1 MTNRIKELR
10 KEHLMTQ
17 AELAEKLGVSS
28 RALGNY
34 ERGDRGLNKE
44 TLAKLADIFDV
55 SPGYVLGET
64 TSEEIITAMMTFYN
78 HPERITEKSG
88 HGTAS
93 VYFVGNKKA
102 VTVGFKQ
109 SYHDLVDRYFI
120 GNGVVQ
126 YNVERKN
133 ALSQSQATDLG
144 FWQKQFAWL
153 LQKKEIE
160 LIEKAEPGTVSEL
173 EIVEIC
179 ANLIAAESEPQLRP
193 RLMYSKEN
201 KRFIMLNTDFV
212 KRLMGRQQ
220 FLAINRVLSDEP
232 IALDEDDNPAYTVK
246 GYTWELGLPTK
257 ELKDLT
263 K

>member
-17 AELAEKLGVSS
+17 AELAEKLGISS

-34 ERGDRGLNKE
+34 ERGDRGINEE
-44 TLAKLADIFDV
+44 TLAKLADVFGV
-55 SPGYVLGET
+55 SPGYVLGEI
-64 TSEEIITAMMTFYN
+64 TSEEIIKTMMTFYN
-78 HPERITEKSG
+78 RPEKITEKNG
-88 HGTAS
+88 YGTAS
-93 VYFVGNKKA
+93 VYVVGEKKA

-109 SYHDLVDRYFI
+109 SYHDLIDRYFI
-120 GNGVVQ
+120 GNGIVQ

-133 ALSQSQATDLG
+133 ALSQSQTTDFS

-160 LIEKAEPGTVSEL
+160 LIERAEPGTVSEL
-173 EIVEIC
+173 EIVQIC
-179 ANLIAAESEPQLRP
+179 ADLIAAESEPQLRP
-193 RLMYSKEN
+193 HLVYSKKS
-201 KRFIMLNTDFV
+201 KRFSMLRTDFV
-212 KRLMGRQQ
+212 ERLMGRQQ

-246 GYTWELGLPTK
+246 GYTWELGLPTR
-257 ELKDLT
+257 ELKDLL